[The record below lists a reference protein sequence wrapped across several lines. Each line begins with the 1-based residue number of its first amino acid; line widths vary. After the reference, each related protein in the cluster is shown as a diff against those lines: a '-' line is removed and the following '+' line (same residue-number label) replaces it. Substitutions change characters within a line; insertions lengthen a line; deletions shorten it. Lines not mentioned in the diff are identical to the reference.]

1 MEKIREK
8 KLVYYIENR
17 SIKISFILYAL
28 ISLVVGIT
36 ISVTAIALVDNY
48 RMNLNYKY
56 EDMTTRYDI
65 PENGSFIAKYNK
77 KNARYKN
84 TFIQIMFLI
93 LRSHQ
98 TLPNKIG
105 L

>member
-65 PENGSFIAKYNK
+65 PENGSF
-77 KNARYKN
+77 
-84 TFIQIMFLI
+84 FIKLVDCLEKCLI
-93 LRSHQ
+93 CRH
-98 TLPNKIG
+98 IRRFAD
-105 L
+105 